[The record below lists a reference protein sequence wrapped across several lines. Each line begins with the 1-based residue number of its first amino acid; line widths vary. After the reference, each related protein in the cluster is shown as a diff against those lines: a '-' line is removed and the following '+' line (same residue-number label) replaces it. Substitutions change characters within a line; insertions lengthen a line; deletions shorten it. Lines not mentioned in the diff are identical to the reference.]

1 MSSTEPVV
9 VIDGKGHLL
18 GRLASTV
25 AKQLLNG
32 QKIVVVRCEALNISG
47 EFFRAKLKYH
57 AYLRKITRFNPTRG
71 GPFHFRAPSRILY
84 KAVRGM
90 IPHKTARGAA
100 AMERLKVFEGVPP
113 PYDKKKRVVVPQ
125 ALRVLRLRPGR
136 KYCTVGRLS
145 HEVGWKYQDVVARL
159 EERRKVKSSAYYE
172 RKKAARRQLVQAQKS
187 AGVSDQTKNQLAQ
200 VAEAIHHITAN
211 NQVLRRTYAETAD
224 RARGLAYY
232 LKKHGF
238 KRVGILCPNTPAF
251 LESIFGI
258 AAAGAVNVAV
268 NYRLKEDD
276 IAYIFTH
283 SDVEAIIVD
292 QEFLS
297 LLQSYRASK
306 PDVPIILD
314 TDTDATEGQLSGPFD
329 DAVLEGLRYDSDTG
343 AKGWSGLEAQTA
355 SEDDVVALA
364 YTSGTTARPKG
375 VEFTHRGCY
384 LAAMGNVIESGLN
397 RQHGRCRYLWTLPMF
412 HAMGWTFP
420 WAVTAVRGTHYCL
433 RKIDYPQIWKLLK
446 QEQITHFNAAPTVN
460 TLLCNSEEAEQL
472 PEPVHVTVAASPPT
486 PHLFEQMTNLNLHPV
501 HVYGMTETYGPIT
514 KGYYMPS
521 WDDLPSD
528 EKYKRM
534 ARQGHGFVTS
544 LPVRVIKTDVPE
556 GAVIDVTRDGTEIG
570 EIVFT
575 GNICAQGYYKDPE
588 ATRKLFAGGVLHSG
602 DLAVWHADGAI
613 QIQDRAKD
621 IIISGGENIS
631 SVALESMLVTHPDIL
646 EAGVVAVPDSHW
658 GERPKAFVTVKPGK
672 TLNGQ
677 GVIDWAR
684 NVSDISKF
692 MIPREVEVVAELPKT
707 STGKVRKNVLR
718 DWAKGVT
725 RT

>member
-1 MSSTEPVV
+1 MSGAVSRLS
-9 VIDGKGHLL
+9 GLL
-18 GRLASTV
+18 GHFVPGAEQRVNFHTLS
-25 AKQLLNG
+25 
-32 QKIVVVRCEALNISG
+32 
-47 EFFRAKLKYH
+47 
-57 AYLRKITRFNPTRG
+57 PTSFLPR
-71 GPFHFRAPSRILY
+71 
-84 KAVRGM
+84 
-90 IPHKTARGAA
+90 AA
-100 AMERLKVFEGVPP
+100 AIEPE
-113 PYDKKKRVVVPQ
+113 
-125 ALRVLRLRPGR
+125 
-136 KYCTVGRLS
+136 
-145 HEVGWKYQDVVARL
+145 
-159 EERRKVKSSAYYE
+159 
-172 RKKAARRQLVQAQKS
+172 
-187 AGVSDQTKNQLAQ
+187 
-200 VAEAIHHITAN
+200 AEAIYHVTAN

-238 KRVGILCPNTPAF
+238 KRVGVLCPNTPAF

-276 IAYIFTH
+276 IAYIFMH

-306 PDVPIILD
+306 PNIPIIVD
-314 TDTDATEGQLSGPFD
+314 MDTDATEGELSGPFD
-329 DAVLEGLRYDSDTG
+329 EAVLEGLTYDLDTG
-343 AKGWSGLEAQTA
+343 AKGWPGLEAQAA
-355 SEDDVVALA
+355 SEDDVIALA

-375 VEFTHRGCY
+375 VEYTHRGCY

-397 RQHGRCRYLWTLPMF
+397 SHRGRCRYLWTLPMF
-412 HAMGWTFP
+412 HACGWTFP

-446 QEQITHFNAAPTVN
+446 QEHITHFNAAPTVN
-460 TLLCNSEEAEQL
+460 TLLCNSKEAEPL

-514 KGYYMPS
+514 KGYYLPA
-521 WDDLPSD
+521 WDNLPSS
-528 EKYKRM
+528 ERYKKM

-544 LPVRVIKTDVPE
+544 LPVRVIKTDVAE
-556 GAVIDVTRDGTEIG
+556 GTVIDVARDGKEIG
-570 EIVFT
+570 EIVFV
-575 GNICAQGYYKDPE
+575 GNICARGYYKDPD

-602 DLAVWHADGAI
+602 DLAVWHADGSI

-672 TLNGQ
+672 FLTGSE
-677 GVIDWAR
+677 VIDWAR
-684 NVSDISKF
+684 NASDISKF

-707 STGKVRKNVLR
+707 STGKVRKNILR
-718 DWAKGVT
+718 DWAKGAN
-725 RT
+725 RS